1 MKQTKYLVKT
11 TALFK
16 KDFKRAIKQGRKIE
30 FLEKIITSLAMGE
43 ELSEKYKDH
52 GLTGNWLGYR
62 ECHIQPDWLLIYR
75 IDQDVLVLILART
88 GSHSHLF

>member
-1 MKQTKYLVKT
+1 
-11 TALFK
+11 
-16 KDFKRAIKQGRKIE
+16 
-30 FLEKIITSLAMGE
+30 MGE

-75 IDQDVLVLILART
+75 MDQDVLVLILART

>member
-30 FLEKIITSLAMGE
+30 LLEEIITLLAMGE
-43 ELSEKYKDH
+43 ELPGKYRDH

-62 ECHIQPDWLLIYR
+62 ECHVQPDWLLIYR
-75 IDQDVLVLILART
+75 MDQEVLVLILART
-88 GSHSHLF
+88 GSHSQLF

>member
-30 FLEKIITSLAMGE
+30 LLEEIITFLAMGE
-43 ELSEKYKDH
+43 ELPEKYRDH

-62 ECHIQPDWLLIYR
+62 ECHVQPDWLLIYR
-75 IDQDVLVLILART
+75 MDQEVLVLILART
-88 GSHSHLF
+88 GSHSQLF